1 VNAAAT
7 LEPLLVVQER
17 RLEQAMV
24 EVKARNEVLRLKQ
37 AARDSAHERWSNADT
52 ACREYKRAQARA
64 VEEQL
69 MRGVAAAGFVAAS
82 TRSEWLRVR
91 AEELQVQ
98 LQAAQAE
105 LQQAEAAAA
114 EAQGHYRRELAKRD
128 ALEKLAAEA
137 QRERTQRHWRI
148 EEYESDDRV
157 AYGYANPR

>member
-1 VNAAAT
+1 MNTAAT

-24 EVKARNEVLRLKQ
+24 EVKARNEALRIKK
-37 AARDSAHERWSNADT
+37 AARDSAHERWANADT

-64 VEEQL
+64 VDDHL
-69 MRGVAAAGFVAAS
+69 MRGVAAAGFVAAA
-82 TRSEWLRVR
+82 TRNEWLRVR

-105 LQQAEAAAA
+105 LTQAEAAAA

-128 ALEKLAAEA
+128 ALNKLAAEA
-137 QRERTQRHWRI
+137 QRVRTQKNWRI

-157 AYGYANPR
+157 AYGHANPR